1 MLPVKGNF
9 TLGFILNFQYIILST
24 VVSYGLL
31 IFFLFYFILFSQ
43 WQGPDLYFPFPVFV
57 PLCQPTTELQTLVLL
72 VRNLQ
77 CAFVLYYEWLIWQ
90 V

>member
-1 MLPVKGNF
+1 MFPVKDNF

-31 IFFLFYFILFSQ
+31 IIFLFYFIFFHNGRVQIFISLFQ
-43 WQGPDLYFPFPVFV
+43 YLF
-57 PLCQPTTELQTLVLL
+57 LCQPTTELQTLVLL

-77 CAFVLYYEWLIWQ
+77 CSFVLY
-90 V
+90 